1 VGLTL
6 GALLD
11 SSFLIAAERRGLSA
25 AEALLEV
32 DRLLPEEDVG
42 LSVISVMEV
51 AHGESRS
58 DTPARAAYRSS
69 FLSEIMEALTVY
81 PVTPKIARRAG
92 RLDGELAKQGLTVAF
107 PDLLI
112 GVTALELGYSVLT
125 SNIRHF
131 ERIPGL
137 TVVRQ
142 GT

>member
-1 VGLTL
+1 L

-11 SSFLIAAERRGLSA
+11 SSFWIAAERRGLSA
-25 AEALLEV
+25 SEALLEV
-32 DRLLPEEDVG
+32 DRLLPAQEAG

-58 DTPARAAYRSS
+58 DTPARMAYRST
-69 FLSEIMEALTVY
+69 FLSEIMAALEVY
-81 PVTPKIARRAG
+81 PVTPQIARRAG

-112 GVTALELGYSVLT
+112 GVTALELGFSILT

-137 TVVRQ
+137 TVIRQ
-142 GT
+142 GTP